1 MNRRLSAFV
10 LVVFA
15 SPLAACGADEP
26 GPATPPS
33 GAAAKPAADGAV
45 PLNQEGT
52 VLLDAKNKTL
62 IVKTEVVL
70 REGTLEMLLCK
81 KQTKEHESILAFDGK
96 AYILHAGLVAMGLE
110 PGKPV
115 NFMPEYKPPTG
126 AKLRIRVVWRD
137 KEGKEHR
144 EDAHQWVRYS
154 IHRYFGAP
162 LEKLPAGL
170 TLPKDGDLRY
180 DAVNKELSWYGPM
193 TEKQRDE
200 YLALSQDEAYRKA
213 VRSFFDRTQSRAMEA
228 DWVFAGSG
236 FAVDQDEG
244 HKIYL
249 AESGD
254 VICVANFPS
263 ALIDIAAKSS
273 SQGQE
278 NLLFEAWTER
288 LPPVATPVRLEISPA
303 AEEPAGKAAGSPKN
317 ADRPE
322 NSPRK

>member
-1 MNRRLSAFV
+1 
-10 LVVFA
+10 
-15 SPLAACGADEP
+15 
-26 GPATPPS
+26 
-33 GAAAKPAADGAV
+33 
-45 PLNQEGT
+45 
-52 VLLDAKNKTL
+52 
-62 IVKTEVVL
+62 
-70 REGTLEMLLCK
+70 
-81 KQTKEHESILAFDGK
+81 
-96 AYILHAGLVAMGLE
+96 
-110 PGKPV
+110 
-115 NFMPEYKPPTG
+115 MPEYKPPTG
-126 AKLRIRVVWRD
+126 TKLRIQVVWTD
-137 KEGKEHR
+137 KDGKEHR
-144 EDAHQWVRYS
+144 EDARQWVRRS

-213 VRSFFDRTQSRAMEA
+213 VRSFFDRTRSRALEA

-244 HKIYL
+244 HKVYL

-263 ALIDIAAKSS
+263 ALIDVAAKSS

-288 LPPVATPVRLEISPA
+288 LPPVGTPVRLEISPA
-303 AEEPAGKAAGSPKN
+303 AEGPAPTASEGARKAVEGAKN
-317 ADRPE
+317 SARPE
-322 NSPRK
+322 NPGPK